1 LLHAWLAS
9 LLLGSTRWNPLY
21 HYPFSQHAIISPTTI
36 DWLKGIQSKY
46 DLPGISLGAI
56 ASPLYTGSEWKNQ
69 TFHLGHLEN
78 GELIDDEVSI
88 SHSNSHTCWCQS
100 LFAIA
105 SNSKF
110 LVAISLGLLIDAG
123 TKLADGTPLDYGTKI
138 KAILPDWKLMD
149 DYASS
154 HVSLLD
160 LLCEWLSFVPV
171 EHRWLLSYAKWFA

>member
-1 LLHAWLAS
+1 METSFHDTVWCAVPIYPPRRNDDSHSRSPLTCTMLVWLITLTPLTFLLHAWLAS

-36 DWLKGIQSKY
+36 DWLKDIQSKY

-88 SHSNSHTCWCQS
+88 SHSNSHTC
-100 LFAIA
+100 
-105 SNSKF
+105 
-110 LVAISLGLLIDAG
+110 
-123 TKLADGTPLDYGTKI
+123 
-138 KAILPDWKLMD
+138 
-149 DYASS
+149 
-154 HVSLLD
+154 
-160 LLCEWLSFVPV
+160 
-171 EHRWLLSYAKWFA
+171 